1 MPDRRFLTADT
12 RRILAL
18 AWPVVL
24 TSLNWTIL
32 HVTDIVVVGLVS
44 TEQVAAL
51 GASRTLTFILIVAAL
66 GAMSGVLVRSDEHT
80 SELQSLMR
88 NSYAVFCLKQNKQ
101 VHVVCDNNT
110 TSKHNTRTQ
119 APPRL

>member
-1 MPDRRFLTADT
+1 MPDRRFLTAET

-66 GAMSGVLVRSDEHT
+66 GAMAGVLVF
-80 SELQSLMR
+80 
-88 NSYAVFCLKQNKQ
+88 V
-101 VHVVCDNNT
+101 
-110 TSKHNTRTQ
+110 
-119 APPRL
+119 APPDGAGDPRRPGRLLREGLVLGLGLGVGAGRGVFGLDSG